1 MIGAIR
7 KDYLKFCR
15 YYKGEKNNPY
25 ENEDKA
31 MFWEYEKVWID
42 EMSKPEESDL
52 LVGNTSEYINAGLL
66 SWNETDGTPYLLK
79 ALLFN
84 RYRQWLGGY
93 GLDNDIENFK
103 KWYQTKYKGQD

>member
-15 YYKGEKNNPY
+15 YYKGEKDNPY
-25 ENEDKA
+25 ENGDKA

-52 LVGNTSEYINAGLL
+52 LTGNVPDYFHAGLL
-66 SWNETDGTPYLLK
+66 NWNETDGTPLLLK

-84 RYRQWLGGY
+84 RYNQWMQGSVGSFKDWY
-93 GLDNDIENFK
+93 GSTYIA
-103 KWYQTKYKGQD
+103 QSKG